1 MIPRLNFDRAFT
13 NQAIP
18 NQSNSTEVH
27 TDATGVKQTRP
38 HFSHSDV
45 CTSLQLLNSQQANM
59 IENDA
64 TQEAQRTLDG
74 PKQSS
79 GLMNERDQKYKTLDY

>member
-1 MIPRLNFDRAFT
+1 
-13 NQAIP
+13 
-18 NQSNSTEVH
+18 
-27 TDATGVKQTRP
+27 
-38 HFSHSDV
+38 
-45 CTSLQLLNSQQANM
+45 M